1 MGRAEIE
8 GGPDI
13 TTTITAAA
21 AAAAPPLAG
30 GLGACGSAATSPAPA
45 VAAPATQAVVPAPK
59 PKPVVLRFHGSGTW
73 NSPPFKVGSMVIV
86 KYRYSDNTSGYGG
99 DNFMLMSRTMVIT
112 RTSPMTSLFPVTRPP
127 RVPGHIS
134 GGSSKY
140 HLSVTATGPWY
151 FKIITGLNGRSKTV
165 YANAGQAPAPQAPAT
180 QAPAAAVP
188 AAPAPQQPGQ
198 DGYAGDVSVVKQYL
212 ADVSSGDYSDAWAM
226 GGVNIA
232 GTDYNTWVAGYATT
246 TSIRLD
252 SDTDLG
258 NGAVQVSFTAT
269 QSDGGS
275 TSYAGT
281 YYVNG
286 AGVITSA
293 SITQTG

>member
-1 MGRAEIE
+1 MNVTKI
-8 GGPDI
+8 I
-13 TTTITAAA
+13 TVAAA
-21 AAAAPPLAG
+21 AAALAG
-30 GLGACGSAATSPAPA
+30 GLGACGSAATSSAPA
-45 VAAPATQAVVPAPK
+45 VAAPATRAVVRAPK

-99 DNFMLMSRTMVIT
+99 DNFAADVENNGDNQNIANDIAVSGNKTTTLYPD
-112 RTSPMTSLFPVTRPP
+112 TS
-127 RVPGHIS
+127 S
-134 GGSSKY
+134 GGSSNY

-165 YANAGQAPAPQAPAT
+165 YANAGQAPAAQPPAT
-180 QAPAAAVP
+180 QAPAAAAPATP
-188 AAPAPQQPGQ
+188 AAQQSGQ
-198 DGYAGDVSVVKQYL
+198 DGYAGDVNVVKQYL

-232 GTDYNTWVAGYATT
+232 GTDYNSWVAGYATT
-246 TSIRLD
+246 TSVTLD

-281 YYVNG
+281 YYVNN